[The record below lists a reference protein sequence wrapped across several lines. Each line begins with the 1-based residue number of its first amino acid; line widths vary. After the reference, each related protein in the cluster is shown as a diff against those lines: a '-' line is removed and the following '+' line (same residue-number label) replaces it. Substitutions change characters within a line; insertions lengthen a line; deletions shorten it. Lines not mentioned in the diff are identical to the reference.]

1 MKKTAGTLKT
11 TQKDKIS
18 TVASLELALDLIE
31 EDPNQPRNEFDPVT
45 LQELADTIRLRGV
58 KTPIS
63 VHPNLQKD
71 GYFIINHGARRFRAS
86 ILAGKESIPAFIDSD
101 YTQSDQLIENL
112 QRDNLTP
119 REIADFIGRQVSN
132 GLKSVEVAKEIGK
145 SEAFV
150 SQHLNLLNLPD
161 PIAKLFNSGE
171 IRDVIVI
178 NDLLRA
184 YKQDQARL
192 TKWLN
197 NPDQEITRSSIRLFR
212 EFIKNKDTHY
222 QESNDITH
230 EDVTA
235 VTVNPNPATK
245 SIPPMATMVKLIDEF
260 YVIINNKNSVLDKT
274 LTLLSKEEKN
284 QLAYL
289 LNKLVTFGKT
299 IKGD

>member
-119 REIADFIGRQVSN
+119 REIADFIGRQVSK

-145 SEAFV
+145 SEGFV
-150 SQHLNLLNLPD
+150 SQHLTLLNLPD

-171 IRDVIVI
+171 IRDVMII
-178 NDLLRA
+178 NDLVRA
-184 YKQDQARL
+184 YRQDQSRL
-192 TKWLN
+192 TKWLH
-197 NPDQEITRSSIRLFR
+197 NPDQEITRSSIKLFR

-222 QESNDITH
+222 PEVDDITH
-230 EDVTA
+230 EEITA
-235 VTVNPNPATK
+235 VSASPIPTTK
-245 SIPPMATMVKLIDEF
+245 CHSPLVTMVKLIDEF
-260 YVIINNKNSVLDKT
+260 YLIIKKENNVLDKT

-284 QLAYL
+284 QLTFL

>member
-119 REIADFIGRQVSN
+119 REIADFIGRQVSK
-132 GLKSVEVAKEIGK
+132 GLKSVEVANEIGK

-235 VTVNPNPATK
+235 VSVNSNPVTK

-260 YVIINNKNSVLDKT
+260 W
-274 LTLLSKEEKN
+274 
-284 QLAYL
+284 
-289 LNKLVTFGKT
+289 
-299 IKGD
+299 IKH